1 MYVDFLCQSIKDR
14 SFKKTDLE
22 KPFLESI
29 YFWWGTPST
38 LHIPQIKKIIDTL
51 KEVYIFSDTIEITF
65 ETTPQNISSENL
77 QDWSLLGINRISTW
91 IQSLNEKALKE
102 VWRITKEEIFE
113 KLDIL
118 KVSPIKNIALD
129 FIIGL
134 PYTSPW
140 ELGKNIDY
148 ILQIYP
154 FIKHISVY
162 MLEEYI
168 YPKNWEEYAFPKEAF
183 QDEYKNIKNILEK
196 YWFQRYELSNFA
208 LPWFECKHNKAY
220 WNHSEM
226 AAFWLGSYGFEDGIR
241 YAYGENFKDYYSWKG
256 YSEDILDEEAVRIE
270 KIMFWLRTNGIQEWL
285 IGDDK
290 KEQIN
295 SYIQQKYL
303 AKDGDMIYIL
313 EKWVPVMDT
322 ILSDII

>member
-1 MYVDFLCQSIKDR
+1 M
-14 SFKKTDLE
+14 
-22 KPFLESI
+22 
-29 YFWWGTPST
+29 
-38 LHIPQIKKIIDTL
+38 PQIKKILDTL

-65 ETTPQNISSENL
+65 ETTPQNISSQNL
-77 QDWSLLGINRISTW
+77 QDWNSLWINRISTW
-91 IQSLNEKALKE
+91 IQSLNEKVLKE

-134 PYTSPW
+134 PYTTPW
-140 ELGKNIDY
+140 ELVQNIEY

-162 MLEEYI
+162 MLEEYT
-168 YPKNWEEYAFPKEAF
+168 YPKNWQEYAFPKEAF
-183 QDEYKNIKNILEK
+183 QDEYTNIKNTLEK

-256 YSEDILDEEAVRIE
+256 YTEDILDEEAIRLE
-270 KIMFWLRTNGIQEWL
+270 KMMFGLRTNGIQEWL
-285 IGDDK
+285 IWDDK
-290 KEQIN
+290 KEQLN
-295 SYIQQKYL
+295 SYIEQKYL